1 MRKELGQR
9 NGNSPNTSHTSLHKS
24 HSWSNIKDRET
35 AAASKPSPLGD
46 RRYKFDNN
54 LTVHVSLLP

>member
-1 MRKELGQR
+1 MRKEFG
-9 NGNSPNTSHTSLHKS
+9 NGNGHSPNASHTSLHKS

-35 AAASKPSPLGD
+35 AAAKPSPLGD

-54 LTVHVSLLP
+54 LTVHVSSLA